1 MTGYRRST
9 QSTAPGTDIFV
20 SITNNGIKPG
30 PVLHNLIHPIETI
43 PAQGLQDSPPQ
54 ANITFNRNNTNKSLT
69 REKFLHAATFIHIDK
84 ITRPA
89 RFSIKKEAFCEFAEQ
104 FSTNDVVQIDTKRI
118 TDDTHRF
125 YGKVRA
131 TRLDTAHIGPFHVT
145 TVGKFLNRH
154 TSFFSQFSDSR
165 RDIRYFLLIANTH
178 FKNSDKKFCHANFII
193 YICTVRIIY
202 DT

>member
-9 QSTAPGTDIFV
+9 QSTAPGTDTFV
-20 SITNNGIKPG
+20 SIPNNGIKPA
-30 PVLHNLIHPIETI
+30 PVLHNIIYPIETI
-43 PAQGLQDSPPQ
+43 PAQRLQGSSPQ
-54 ANITFNRNNTNKSLT
+54 ANNTFNRNNTNESLT
-69 REKFLHAATFIHIDK
+69 RK
-84 ITRPA
+84 ILTCGHLYSYRQNYPPGP
-89 RFSIKKEAFCEFAEQ
+89 ILNKKEAFCEFAEQ

-125 YGKVRA
+125 HSKVRA